1 MAKEIR
7 TSTDT
12 SVMSALNNAAQ
23 YMGIEELKPKQ
34 VEAITT
40 FVSGKDTFVSLPT
53 GYGKS
58 VVFAILPLLFD
69 FMLGKSFT
77 SECHLILI

>member
-1 MAKEIR
+1 
-7 TSTDT
+7 
-12 SVMSALNNAAQ
+12 
-23 YMGIEELKPKQ
+23 MGIEELKPKQ